1 LFARQ
6 SRGFISKF
14 AMGWGV
20 SPHRGLC
27 GCCVST
33 VKWIP
38 VLVISAILVWSYY
51 AYVVYLCILTIQ
63 SVAERT
69 VLLCLYHVIFLVF
82 LWSYW
87 RTVWT
92 NSGSVPK
99 KFKLTAQELDAIEG
113 SSCDDEQRRLLEQI
127 VVEKDL
133 PVAMRTIQGAVRY
146 CEKCSLIK
154 PDRSHHCSVCGDCVL
169 KMDHHCPWVNN
180 CVAFNNYKFFVLFLL
195 YGLLYC
201 LYVALSSLKYF
212 IYFWTDSKDIPG
224 GRGRFHILFL
234 FFVAS
239 MFSISLCSLLGYH
252 IHLVLKNRT
261 TLEAFRAPVFRHGP
275 DKEGF
280 SLGKK
285 GNFVE
290 VFGDNWKTSFFPVFS
305 SFGDGLTYPLN
316 HTDEEQGYD
325 GEEGFEREVRGGRS
339 VTRTYR
345 RDDWEKVNGEC
356 EENVP
361 MLSQQADNWE
371 RWSAGSPVQHSTRH
385 NLIRDSS
392 YDDDS
397 EEEILRNNSS
407 HTVETIV
414 PKTNSVEDFV
424 SVTIDS

>member
-1 LFARQ
+1 
-6 SRGFISKF
+6 
-14 AMGWGV
+14 MG
-20 SPHRGLC
+20 
-27 GCCVST
+27 
-33 VKWIP
+33 
-38 VLVISAILVWSYY
+38 
-51 AYVVYLCILTIQ
+51 
-63 SVAERT
+63 
-69 VLLCLYHVIFLVF
+69 
-82 LWSYW
+82 
-87 RTVWT
+87 
-92 NSGSVPK
+92 
-99 KFKLTAQELDAIEG
+99 
-113 SSCDDEQRRLLEQI
+113 
-127 VVEKDL
+127 
-133 PVAMRTIQGAVRY
+133 
-146 CEKCSLIK
+146 
-154 PDRSHHCSVCGDCVL
+154 
-169 KMDHHCPWVNN
+169 PWVNN

-212 IYFWTDSKDIPG
+212 IYFWTDSKEVPG
-224 GRGRFHILFL
+224 GRGKFHILFL

-280 SLGKK
+280 SLGKM

-316 HTDEEQGYD
+316 NTDEEQRYD
-325 GEEGFEREVRGGRS
+325 RDERYEVRGGRS

-345 RDDWEKVNGEC
+345 RDDWEKVNGG

-361 MLSQQADNWE
+361 MLSSQADHWD
-371 RWSAGSPVQHSTRH
+371 RWSAGSPPGNG

-392 YDDDS
+392 YDTDS
-397 EEEILRNNSS
+397 EEEVIRNNSS

-414 PKTNSVEDFV
+414 PKANSVEDFV

>member
-1 LFARQ
+1 
-6 SRGFISKF
+6 
-14 AMGWGV
+14 MGWGV
-20 SPHRGLC
+20 SPHRGFC
-27 GCCVST
+27 GCCVSA

-38 VLVISAILVWSYY
+38 VLVISGILVWSYY

-63 SVAERT
+63 SIPERS
-69 VLLCLYHVIFLVF
+69 VLLCLYHLVFILF

-92 NSGSVPK
+92 KSGSVPK
-99 KFKLTAQELDAIEG
+99 KFRLSAQELDGIEG
-113 SSCDDEQRRLLEQI
+113 SGSDEEQRRLLEQI

-146 CEKCSLIK
+146 CEKCCLIK

-195 YGLLYC
+195 YGLVYC

-212 IYFWTDSKDIPG
+212 IIFWTDSKEVPGGQFYPG
-224 GRGRFHILFL
+224 GRGKFHILFL
-234 FFVAS
+234 FFVSS

-280 SLGKK
+280 SLGKM

-290 VFGDNWKTSFFPVFS
+290 IFGDDWKKSFFPVFS

-316 HTDEEQGYD
+316 NTDEEQSYD
-325 GEEGFEREVRGGRS
+325 RDDRQDIRSGRTG
-339 VTRTYR
+339 TRTYS
-345 RDDWEKVNGEC
+345 D
-356 EENVP
+356 EEV
-361 MLSQQADNWE
+361 
-371 RWSAGSPVQHSTRH
+371 
-385 NLIRDSS
+385 IRT
-392 YDDDS
+392 
-397 EEEILRNNSS
+397 NSS

>member
-1 LFARQ
+1 
-6 SRGFISKF
+6 
-14 AMGWGV
+14 MGWGV
-20 SPHRGLC
+20 SPHRGFC
-27 GCCVST
+27 GCCVSA

-38 VLVISAILVWSYY
+38 VLVISGILVWSYY

-63 SVAERT
+63 SIPERS
-69 VLLCLYHVIFLVF
+69 VLLCLYHLVFILF

-92 NSGSVPK
+92 KSGSVPK
-99 KFKLTAQELDAIEG
+99 KFRLSAQELDGIEG
-113 SSCDDEQRRLLEQI
+113 SGSDEEQRRLLEQI

-146 CEKCSLIK
+146 CEKCCLIK

-195 YGLLYC
+195 YGLVYC

-212 IYFWTDSKDIPG
+212 IIFWTDSKEVPG
-224 GRGRFHILFL
+224 GRGKFHILFL
-234 FFVAS
+234 FFVSS

-280 SLGKK
+280 SLGKM

-290 VFGDNWKTSFFPVFS
+290 IFGDDWKKSFFPVFS

-316 HTDEEQGYD
+316 NTDEEQSYD
-325 GEEGFEREVRGGRS
+325 RDDRQDIRSGRTG
-339 VTRTYR
+339 TRTYR
-345 RDDWEKVNGEC
+345 RDDWEKLNGGDGGD

-361 MLSQQADNWE
+361 MLGGQGDNWE
-371 RWSAGSPVQHSTRH
+371 RWSDVGGSPHNNGIYSPARES
-385 NLIRDSS
+385 NLIRDES
-392 YDDDS
+392 YSDDS
-397 EEEILRNNSS
+397 DEEVIRTNSS

>member
-1 LFARQ
+1 
-6 SRGFISKF
+6 
-14 AMGWGV
+14 
-20 SPHRGLC
+20 
-27 GCCVST
+27 
-33 VKWIP
+33 
-38 VLVISAILVWSYY
+38 
-51 AYVVYLCILTIQ
+51 
-63 SVAERT
+63 
-69 VLLCLYHVIFLVF
+69 
-82 LWSYW
+82 
-87 RTVWT
+87 
-92 NSGSVPK
+92 VPK
-99 KFKLTAQELDAIEG
+99 KFRLSAQELDGIEG
-113 SSCDDEQRRLLEQI
+113 SGSDEEQRRLLEQI

-146 CEKCSLIK
+146 CEKCCLIK

-195 YGLLYC
+195 YGLVYC

-212 IYFWTDSKDIPG
+212 IIFWTDSKEVPGGQFYPG
-224 GRGRFHILFL
+224 GRGKFHILFL
-234 FFVAS
+234 FFVSS

-280 SLGKK
+280 SLGKM

-290 VFGDNWKTSFFPVFS
+290 IFGDDWKKSFFPVFS

-316 HTDEEQGYD
+316 NTDEEQSYD
-325 GEEGFEREVRGGRS
+325 RDDRQDIRSGRTG
-339 VTRTYR
+339 TRTYR
-345 RDDWEKVNGEC
+345 RDDWEKLNGGDGGD

-361 MLSQQADNWE
+361 MLGGQGDNWE
-371 RWSAGSPVQHSTRH
+371 RWSDVGGSPRNNGTYSPARES
-385 NLIRDSS
+385 NLIRDES
-392 YDDDS
+392 YSDDS
-397 EEEILRNNSS
+397 DEEVIRTNSS